1 MDIAKLYQSSIHGA
15 DRLIDQLGIRSEL
28 VQNDTLC
35 LEVSTNERYAELKA
49 ELSEMGRWISEKD
62 INGRLI
68 AILELHDPLRARGWS
83 VSFVELPQP
92 KTGTEADGVRHLQF
106 VTRTGIISF
115 RKRFPD
121 LRFSARGNSSNQLL
135 EFTSEDAVI
144 RLHDKNLGTVIEL
157 EQAAKP

>member
-35 LEVSTNERYAELKA
+35 LELSTNERYAELKT
-49 ELSEMGRWISEKD
+49 ELSEMGRWISEND

-68 AILELHDPLRARGWS
+68 AILELHEPLRAEGWS

-115 RKRFPD
+115 RNRFPG
-121 LRFSARGNSSNQLL
+121 LQFSARGNSRNQLL